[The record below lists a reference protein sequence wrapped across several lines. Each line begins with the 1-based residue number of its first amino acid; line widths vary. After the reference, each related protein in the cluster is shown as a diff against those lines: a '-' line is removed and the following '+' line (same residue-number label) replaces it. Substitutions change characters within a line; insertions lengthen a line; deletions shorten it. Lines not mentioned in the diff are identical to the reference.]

1 MERTLDAQDNEKSVI
16 DKVKD
21 KEIELIEKR
30 NEVEELKKTQEEEI
44 LKLRNGAARDS
55 ELFKLQKEKLEA
67 EAKLLQLQLKEK
79 VIIY

>member
-30 NEVEELKKTQEEEI
+30 NEVEELKNTQEEEI